1 MLDLDYHAELRERR
15 EHVAQAGY
23 ADALVAEGKRGA
35 VEREH
40 PARVGGRELGV
51 GHLADDAGA
60 SAVALEMVVVADDD
74 FAVARHVEVEFEILN
89 SGGDGGSERL
99 ERVFGMRAGGTAMAK
114 DAGRGGGE
122 EVGVEMLAHFSFLGS
137 ASV

>member
-1 MLDLDYHAELRERR
+1 MPLSRKGNVR
-15 EHVAQAGY
+15 
-23 ADALVAEGKRGA
+23 A

-89 SGGDGGSERL
+89 SGGDGGGERL

-114 DAGRGGGE
+114 DARRGGGE